1 MRQLLDQGFL
11 ASDAPPTMVDLCNP
25 VGATYYFRVQGD
37 TQGRLWGTDIYTG
50 DSPLAAVAVH
60 AGAVKA
66 GESAIIKVTV
76 VRPLKQYQGSVRN
89 GVTSNDFGRFGTA
102 YKVTRIAAPF
112 HCGANFCTRLPVRTS
127 AVYKLARESTARLCS
142 P

>member
-1 MRQLLDQGFL
+1 MKVMQELVAYFDRKQQLTPRQLRQLLDQGFL
-11 ASDAPPTMVDLCNP
+11 ASDAPPTMVDLCSP
-25 VGATYYFRVQGD
+25 VGATYYFCVQGD

-76 VRPLKQYQGSVRN
+76 VRPLKQYQGSARN

-102 YKVTRIAAPF
+102 YKV
-112 HCGANFCTRLPVRTS
+112 VR
-127 AVYKLARESTARLCS
+127 V
-142 P
+142 